1 MLRKVERL
9 YFVETIRICFI
20 RVLCYVVLMQASK
33 ILRTLG
39 SLKFQKL
46 ELFLQSF
53 RTFSNTCS

>member
-20 RVLCYVVLMQASK
+20 RVLCYVGLMQASK
-33 ILRTLG
+33 IFRTLG

-53 RTFSNTCS
+53 RTL